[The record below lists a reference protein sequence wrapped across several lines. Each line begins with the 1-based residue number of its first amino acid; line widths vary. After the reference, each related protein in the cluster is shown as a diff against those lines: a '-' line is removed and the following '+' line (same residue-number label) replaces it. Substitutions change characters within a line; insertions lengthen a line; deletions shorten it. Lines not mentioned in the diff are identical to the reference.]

1 MLVSGRVRV
10 LNLGILPE
18 CPFFHNT
25 RARSQAF
32 SRKAMPLARWREG
45 NFLLAWGAQL
55 QLRAQQTHSSYR
67 WIVRYVPSR
76 ELAYPTWGKGTSS
89 SRVLWYS
96 KCGHSTDVLVYVE
109 REGCPQLE
117 YILWYQV
124 CMYIC
129 TYVYMY
135 ICIYVYMY
143 ICIYVYMY
151 ICIYVYMYIC
161 IYVYMYICIY
171 EYKYIYIYIFMY
183 VYMSPYCTGEFKRMF
198 CQTFFLGCFLSL
210 HPALW
215 FIQACPVGMCL
226 AKL

>member
-1 MLVSGRVRV
+1 M
-10 LNLGILPE
+10 NLGILPE

-109 REGCPQLE
+109 RERGVSTTGV
-117 YILWYQV
+117 YIMISSL
-124 CMYIC
+124 
-129 TYVYMY
+129 
-135 ICIYVYMY
+135 YVYMY

-171 EYKYIYIYIFMY
+171 EYMNINIYVYIYIFMY
-183 VYMSPYCTGEFKRMF
+183 VYIC
-198 CQTFFLGCFLSL
+198 L
-210 HPALW
+210 HTA
-215 FIQACPVGMCL
+215 QVNSNVCC
-226 AKL
+226 AKLSFWGVFCHCTLHYDSFRHAP

>member
-1 MLVSGRVRV
+1 M
-10 LNLGILPE
+10 NLGILPE

-109 REGCPQLE
+109 RERGVHNWSI
-117 YILWYQV
+117 YYDIKFV
-124 CMYIC
+124 
-129 TYVYMY
+129 
-135 ICIYVYMY
+135 CIYVYMY

-161 IYVYMYICIY
+161 IYVYMYLCIYVYMYICIY
-171 EYKYIYIYIFMY
+171 VNMNIDIYVYIYTHIYVCIY
-183 VYMSPYCTGEFKRMF
+183 VSI
-198 CQTFFLGCFLSL
+198 L
-210 HPALW
+210 HR
-215 FIQACPVGMCL
+215 
-226 AKL
+226 